1 MIFFFLNRVRVSN
14 PQRLTY
20 TQLGGLGRGV
30 GGGEADEH
38 RLERCLQKIIRLSFS
53 WITTLTPLPLKTNL
67 EFQSVVIG
75 L

>member
-20 TQLGGLGRGV
+20 TQLGGLG
-30 GGGEADEH
+30 GGGGADEH
-38 RLERCLQKIIRLSFS
+38 RLGRCLQKIIRLSFS

>member
-20 TQLGGLGRGV
+20 TQLGGV
-30 GGGEADEH
+30 GGGGADEH

-53 WITTLTPLPLKTNL
+53 RITTLTPLRLKTSL